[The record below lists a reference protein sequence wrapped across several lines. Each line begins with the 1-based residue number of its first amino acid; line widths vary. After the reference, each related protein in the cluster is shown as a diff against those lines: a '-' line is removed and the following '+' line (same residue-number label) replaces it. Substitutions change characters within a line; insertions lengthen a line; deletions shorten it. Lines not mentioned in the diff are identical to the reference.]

1 MKFKKKNSNCAS
13 CLVMLID
20 QFEEGAADSIFFFA
34 LLLYYAIIIL
44 QMHLDVFKCEILVL

>member
-1 MKFKKKNSNCAS
+1 
-13 CLVMLID
+13 MLID

-44 QMHLDVFKCEILVL
+44 QMHLGVFKCEILVL